1 MKRQKASVWP
11 WNFFFRTNIFSKAG
25 ACPGGAPRYGHV
37 TGLSHKCFTNL
48 KRIPWAN
55 ALAYLTGAATTKS
68 ITSIPGFLKI
78 SLSGGFVSGAF
89 VVVAL
94 GRGVERPEEVGVG
107 VNTVCIN

>member
-1 MKRQKASVWP
+1 
-11 WNFFFRTNIFSKAG
+11 
-25 ACPGGAPRYGHV
+25 
-37 TGLSHKCFTNL
+37 
-48 KRIPWAN
+48 
-55 ALAYLTGAATTKS
+55 LTGAATTKS